1 MRERGTFARRLA
13 RALLALGAALLAW
26 SAAADTLA
34 DVRQRGTLVVGV
46 KKDVP
51 LWGQLDPASGRIVGF
66 EPDLAQLV
74 ADDLGVKLK
83 LVGVLTAER
92 VDALTSKRID
102 VLIATLS
109 DTPERRQALDL
120 VAPHYYSSGV
130 NLLARKTER
139 FADWSDLKNRRVCG
153 RRGAFYNRPVTV
165 AYGADIVA
173 LYSNAWAKASLREG
187 RCAALLYDDTAIAA
201 MLQDSAWSGEFTM
214 PLKTIFAA
222 PWSIALAPGER
233 GGALEQRLSQL
244 IASWHRSGRLLALE
258 RQWHIPP
265 TKFLADMNRVWTR
278 RSAAG
283 WYCGETVTPATPQ
296 ECL

>member
-1 MRERGTFARRLA
+1 MTGRALPVHWIA
-13 RALLALGAALLAW
+13 RAALALACALTARPATADALGAIE
-26 SAAADTLA
+26 
-34 DVRQRGTLVVGV
+34 QRGTLVVGV

-51 LWGQLDPASGRIVGF
+51 LWGQLDPATGRIVGF

-74 ADDLGVKLK
+74 ADELGVKLK

-92 VDALTSKRID
+92 VDALTSGRID

-109 DTPERRQALDL
+109 DTPERQQALDL
-120 VAPHYYSSGV
+120 VLPHYYSSGV
-130 NLLARKTER
+130 NLLARKSER
-139 FADWSDLKNRRVCG
+139 FADWTDLKNRRVCG

-173 LYSNAWAKASLREG
+173 LYSNEWAKASLREG

-201 MLQDSAWSGEFTM
+201 MLQDRAWSGEFSM

-222 PWSIALAPGER
+222 PWSIALAPAER
-233 GGALEQRLSQL
+233 GGVLEQRLSRL
-244 IASWHRSGRLLALE
+244 VAGWHRSGRLLALE
-258 RQWHIPP
+258 RKWHIPP
-265 TKFLADMNRVWTR
+265 TKFLADMNRVWNR
-278 RSAAG
+278 RGGDG
-283 WYCGETVTPATPQ
+283 WYCGETVGAATPK